1 MSANILLDPRARP
14 VLGHRGAA
22 AYAPENTLEG
32 FRRALELGA
41 DALELDVQL
50 TADDV
55 VVVLHDPTVDRTTD
69 GTGDVGTL
77 TSAQVSRLDAG
88 ARWTRDGGQT
98 FPWRGRGARI
108 PTLDALVEEC
118 PGVPLMIDAKSE
130 RVAIPLARVLAR
142 HRAERQAVVG
152 SFHPR
157 HLRPFAGPAWSR
169 LATRGQGIAL
179 LLRAMLGLTASDTPY
194 AALAFPCTAGPVP
207 LPIALLARA
216 AHRHGRPLHLW
227 TVNDEQLARALW
239 RSGVNGLVGDDPG
252 MLRRVRD
259 EEVPGA
265 RADAADAA
273 DAR

>member
-1 MSANILLDPRARP
+1 MSGNILLDPRARP

-22 AYAPENTLEG
+22 GLAPENTLEG
-32 FRRALELGA
+32 FRRARELGA

-77 TSAQVSRLDAG
+77 SLAQVSQLDAG
-88 ARWTRDGGQT
+88 ARWTRDEGQT

-108 PTLDALVEEC
+108 PTLDALLEEC
-118 PGVPLMIDAKSE
+118 RGVPMMIDAKSE
-130 RVAIPLARVLAR
+130 RVAVPLARVLAR
-142 HRAERQAVVG
+142 HKAERQAVVG
-152 SFHPR
+152 SFHAR
-157 HLRPFAGPAWSR
+157 HLAPFAGPAWSR

-179 LLRAMLGLTASDTPY
+179 LIRAMFGLTASDANY
-194 AALAFPCTAGPVP
+194 AALAIPCSAGAVP

-216 AHRHGRPLHLW
+216 AHRHGRPLHMW
-227 TVNDEQLARALW
+227 TVNSEPLARALW
-239 RSGVNGLVGDDPG
+239 RSDANGLVGDDPA

-259 EEVPGA
+259 ET
-265 RADAADAA
+265 A